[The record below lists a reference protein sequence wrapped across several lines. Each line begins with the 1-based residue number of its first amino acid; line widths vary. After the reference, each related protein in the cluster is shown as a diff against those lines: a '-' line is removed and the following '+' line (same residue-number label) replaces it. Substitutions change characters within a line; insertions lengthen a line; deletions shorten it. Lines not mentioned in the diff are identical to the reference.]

1 MNEIVETLWQ
11 KLYTIGYKCNYTA
24 VQNYCYDHGF
34 VYHPEHAIS
43 DNYVE
48 EERRQLF
55 DWLEKHLDELGD
67 EVTIEFFRD
76 YMNAEI

>member
-1 MNEIVETLWQ
+1 MNEIVETLWK
-11 KLYTIGYKCNYTA
+11 KLYTTGYKCNYTA

-43 DNYVE
+43 DNHVE
-48 EERRQLF
+48 EEQRQLF

-67 EVTIEFFRD
+67 EATIEFFRE